1 MRANFENFYV
11 MGVSVKWCPS
21 SIRGIAGQQ
30 NASPQGVV
38 GPFLWSDDPDNYS
51 QNAYTDD
58 QRINLPTCE
67 LKDASKP
74 FEMYRSNAAI
84 YSNGKIPAADCSAT

>member
-1 MRANFENFYV
+1 MRSSFENFYV
-11 MGVSVKWCPS
+11 MGVSVEWCPT
-21 SIRGIAGQQ
+21 SIRGYAPAQ

-58 QRINLPTCE
+58 QRVNLPTYE
-67 LKDASKP
+67 LKDASRP
-74 FEMYRSNAAI
+74 FKVYRSNAMI